1 MTDYLPV
8 CWHKNTSA
16 AVRKQHVVLD
26 VFAVDARHQDT
37 VLAVLSDGDIFAAV
51 LLDPEQAANL

>member
-26 VFAVDARHQDT
+26 VFAIDAGYQDA

-51 LLDPEQAANL
+51 LLDPE